1 MRQIWN
7 KAFVVLLLSFLLIAP
22 FYTIASVTKNSVTPQ
37 DDKIGV
43 LLIGFGEPERYDA
56 NTEVAW
62 KNFLGNYMESGMRM
76 FKMSF
81 MYPIVSGVM
90 IPMMDSGTLLV
101 DRDDPSSS
109 VKKVNPILIDAWG
122 NPYEGKDY
130 RWVSIA
136 EGEFPM
142 LGPLFSYY
150 LAPDGPG
157 KGESDFWEYVGL
169 SMYDIYQK
177 MDDYNPGE
185 ERELKMMDEVEAKL
199 KERYGD
205 EIIIERG
212 FGAARPGF
220 PDFRVAA
227 ESLAREGVK
236 DIVLAEDY
244 VVFSDFEHPA
254 GEIPEYLEE
263 KGLNVNIVTSGQ
275 IGGTDAYNRG
285 VAKKVEEEL
294 KDIPN
299 DRDVVVILNHHG
311 MFNVN
316 MILYDWRDEPY
327 HEYAKETFEGAEKA
341 IYDLNIVK
349 NWNGKIDVWQ
359 AYTEFSE
366 GMMDP
371 DKEILSVREAADKA
385 SKENYEHCIDVP
397 YEVGNSGY
405 ETLFGLREEG
415 WGLESPAW
423 EEYYEDDLRKYRTEF
438 EYDGMN
444 VIITDGW
451 IDGYAEGYY
460 EEISRAIDGIHNGG
474 E

>member
-1 MRQIWN
+1 MKRSKN
-7 KAFVVLLLSFLLIAP
+7 KLIGLLFVAILSFTLLSPFVVAAP
-22 FYTIASVTKNSVTPQ
+22 EPEEKV
-37 DDKIGV
+37 GV
-43 LLIGFGEPERYDA
+43 LLISIGEPERYDA
-56 NTEVAW
+56 DMYVGW
-62 KNFLGNYMESGMRM
+62 KNFLGNYMESGM
-76 FKMSF
+76 KMIGMPF
-81 MYPIVSGVM
+81 MATIAEKALTG
-90 IPMMDSGTLLV
+90 MDSGTLLV
-101 DRDDPSSS
+101 DRDDP
-109 VKKVNPILIDAWG
+109 VCLVEKEDPNLMDAWG

-130 RWVSIA
+130 RWVSKSLISVL
-136 EGEFPM
+136 GSIPM
-142 LGPLFSYY
+142 VGDMMPQFSYY

-157 KGESDFWEYVGL
+157 KGESDFWEYFNL
-169 SMYDIYQK
+169 SMYDLYQK
-177 MDDYNPGE
+177 MDNHDPGE
-185 ERELKMMDEVEAKL
+185 ERELRILDHTEAKL

-227 ESLAREGVK
+227 EKLAKEGVK
-236 DIVLAEDY
+236 DLVLAEAY
-244 VVFSDFEHPA
+244 VCFSEFEHPA

-263 KGLNVNIVTSGQ
+263 KGLDVNIVTSGQ

-294 KDIPN
+294 ENIPN
-299 DRDVVVILNHHG
+299 DRDVVAILNHHG
-311 MFNVN
+311 MPCSN
-316 MILYDWRDEPY
+316 MVIYDWGKEPY
-327 HEYAKETFEGAEKA
+327 HRYADITFEGAEKA
-341 IYDLNIVK
+341 IYDLDIVK
-349 NWNGKIDVWQ
+349 NWKGKIDVWK
-359 AYTEFSE
+359 AYTEMSE
-366 GMMDP
+366 GSMDP
-371 DKEILSVREAADKA
+371 DNEILSVREAADKA
-385 SKENYEHCIDVP
+385 VKENYEYCIDVP

-460 EEISRAIDGIHNGG
+460 EEISRVIDGLL
-474 E
+474 